1 MKQDFPLNGV
11 IGIIANHPNELDLA
25 LESGLQCVE
34 VRADLLLDAG
44 ISLNQILELIQDAQL
59 KGLASLMT
67 LRHPSHGGTFSGTED
82 ERVQINQKALEA
94 GVDLIDLEWAS
105 DASEAMVQKQAPM
118 VISHHDFEGML
129 SEEELNDL
137 TGKMEA
143 LAPRAIKVVPSAKSL
158 SHSFQMLNWVSD
170 AKPEISRIGFAMG
183 VYGTSSRILTT
194 VFGAP
199 ITYASFGAA
208 VAPGQLSMSEL
219 QKLFNI
225 QDLNREAQIYA
236 YAGKEANSSPQ
247 LESMNRKLKMQNHN
261 AVCVPLE
268 TDDLDELMAIT
279 EKISFAGIQL
289 ASPLKELYEK
299 QLAQSKPLPTPSL
312 FQDF

>member
-44 ISLNQILELIQDAQL
+44 ISLNQILELIQDAKS

-94 GVDLIDLEWAS
+94 GADLIDLEWAS

-143 LAPRAIKVVPSAKSL
+143 LAPRAIKVVPTAKSL

-208 VAPGQLSMSEL
+208 VA
-219 QKLFNI
+219 
-225 QDLNREAQIYA
+225 
-236 YAGKEANSSPQ
+236 
-247 LESMNRKLKMQNHN
+247 
-261 AVCVPLE
+261 
-268 TDDLDELMAIT
+268 
-279 EKISFAGIQL
+279 
-289 ASPLKELYEK
+289 
-299 QLAQSKPLPTPSL
+299 
-312 FQDF
+312 